1 MVFFVQDQP
10 EQGLRRAAEARTATT
25 MARGTEEEEE
35 KDFAIISVFSTGR
48 KGDVQIQLES
58 GKPPCIYIPLKKK

>member
-35 KDFAIISVFSTGR
+35 KDFAIISAFSTGR

-58 GKPPCIYIPLKKK
+58 GKPPCIYIPLFF